1 MIIGMECKLFEISY
15 SYIKDHMPDRKSG
28 KQGIQSYESLFE
40 EEEQGR

>member
-1 MIIGMECKLFEISY
+1 MIIGMECKLFEI

-28 KQGIQSYESLFE
+28 KQGIQSYESLFK